1 MYEKHD
7 ITLDTGSAMWYII
20 NKTVKCVT
28 LTHMVEGFG
37 RNPGKKKKPVMFI
50 YKPGGIGKK

>member
-7 ITLDTGSAMWYII
+7 ITLDTRSVMWYNV

-28 LTHMVEGFG
+28 LTHMVEVFG

-50 YKPGGIGKK
+50 YKPG